1 MTTPWARAFG
11 YRTQKDRSG
20 DEISALLAKIPIFE
34 DLNKR
39 DLAAVERILHRR
51 DYDAGEPI
59 FRQDDPALGMYIIQS
74 GEVTI
79 LLEPSGI
86 VVSELHNGDFFGEV
100 GLLDE
105 SPRSATARA
114 KTHCSVFGF
123 FQPDLFGLIERDP
136 RLGVKI
142 VLRVARIIGARLRKT
157 NEQAMALAEEVQK
170 LKGRPRAGSRQE

>member
-11 YRTQKDRSG
+11 YRTQKDKSG
-20 DEISALLAKIPIFE
+20 NEIEAILTKIPIFE
-34 DLNKR
+34 ELSKR
-39 DLAAVERILHRR
+39 ELSEIERILHRR
-51 DYDAGEPI
+51 DYEDGESI
-59 FRQDDPALGMYIIQS
+59 FRQDEPALGMYIIQS
-74 GEVTI
+74 GEVAI
-79 LLEPSGI
+79 VLEPSGI
-86 VVSELHNGDFFGEV
+86 QVSELHDGDFFGEV

-114 KTHCSVFGF
+114 KTHCRVFGF

-157 NEQAMALAEEVQK
+157 NEQARALSEELQK
-170 LKGRPRAGSRQE
+170 LKRPARTGSRQG